1 MDTKIKVLIVE
12 DEIAILNPYKDY
24 LTMKGFD
31 VQSATDGE
39 QGIEMCSTFM
49 PHIVLLDIMLPKV
62 DGLEVLKQIKAD
74 AKLKDVKIIL
84 LTALGR
90 DSVIK
95 KGFDLGA
102 DAYLIKD
109 QENQETVEKAIL
121 KTLKESK

>member
-1 MDTKIKVLIVE
+1 METKIKVLIVE

-24 LTMKGFD
+24 LLMRGFD
-31 VQSATDGE
+31 VQVATDGD
-39 QGIEMCSTFM
+39 QALTVCGQFM
-49 PHIVLLDIMLPKV
+49 PNIILLDIMLPKI
-62 DGLEVLKQIKAD
+62 DGLEVLKQIKAEERY
-74 AKLKDVKIIL
+74 KDIKIIL

-109 QENQETVEKAIL
+109 QENQETVEQSIL
-121 KTLKESK
+121 KTLKS

>member
-1 MDTKIKVLIVE
+1 METKIKVLIVE

-31 VQSATDGE
+31 VQTATDGE
-39 QGIEMCSTFM
+39 QGVNMCASFV
-49 PHIVLLDIMLPKV
+49 PNIVLLDIMLPKI
-62 DGLEVLKQIKAD
+62 DGLEVLKQIKSD
-74 AKLKDVKIIL
+74 PQLKDVKIIL

-121 KTLKESK
+121 KTLSEQK

>member
-109 QENQETVEKAIL
+109 QENQETVEQAIL